1 MEGERV
7 SENAQRAKAVCA
19 HDTVID
25 RSMMTGKRLA
35 EIDRRGGL
43 WWSGV
48 LGYAVV
54 CCAVSVAERSKALD

>member
-7 SENAQRAKAVCA
+7 AENAQRAEAVCA

-25 RSMMTGKRLA
+25 RSMMMTGKRLG

-43 WWSGV
+43 WSSG
-48 LGYAVV
+48 LPGHA
-54 CCAVSVAERSKALD
+54 AM